1 MGFEQIVGHP
11 KQLETLRLALV
22 HGRLHHAYLFVGA
35 AGVGKKTIGL
45 GLAKAVH
52 CSVATSDF
60 CGECAD
66 CTRIQAGNHP
76 DVRFIEPLAGKK
88 EISIQQI
95 RELEKELNLRS
106 FSGNQKV
113 VILDPATLMNL
124 PAQNAL
130 LKTLEEP
137 PRDSLLILIA
147 PNLGGLLPTLR
158 SRCLRVSF
166 APLTR
171 DQVAAFLV
179 AQKQI
184 PLEEAELL
192 AAMSMGSLEVVAA
205 VDAQELLT
213 RRHRWVDLLLR
224 VASGD
229 YRIAAETAEALAGNK
244 EESLRFLDWAESWYR
259 DLLIYTV
266 TQNREEVVNADM
278 LSQIQQVSVAVELEG
293 LLARLAEAKEALA
306 AIHRN
311 LNRRMVLEALLMNA
325 GETGS

>member
-11 KQLETLRLALV
+11 KQLETLRLALA
-22 HGRLHHAYLFVGA
+22 HGRLHHAYLFVGP
-35 AGVGKKTIGL
+35 AGVGKKTIGTS
-45 GLAKAVH
+45 LAKAIH
-52 CSVATSDF
+52 CSVAIGDF
-60 CGECAD
+60 CGQCAD
-66 CTRIQAGNHP
+66 CARIQDANHP

-106 FSGNQKV
+106 FSGNKKIA
-113 VILDPATLMNL
+113 ILDPATMMNL

-147 PNLGGLLPTLR
+147 SNLGGLLPTLR

-166 APLTR
+166 VPLTR
-171 DQVAAFLV
+171 DQVAAFLL
-179 AQKQI
+179 AQKKVPI
-184 PLEEAELL
+184 EEAELL
-192 AAMSMGSLEVVAA
+192 GAMSMGSLEVVAA
-205 VDAQELLT
+205 VDPQELLA
-213 RRHRWVDLLLR
+213 RRRRWMDLLLQ

-229 YRIAAETAEALAGNK
+229 YRAATETAEALGSYNK

-259 DLLIYTV
+259 DLLVYAV
-266 TQNREEVVNADM
+266 TQDRQGIVNGDM
-278 LSQIQQVSVAVELEG
+278 LPTIQQASAAVNMKD
-293 LLARLAEAKEALA
+293 LLARLGEAKEAFG

-311 LNRRMVLEALLMNA
+311 LNRRMVLESLLLNA
-325 GETGS
+325 AKAG